1 MLTAAPVRSPPNTP
15 LSKAARTRPTTS
27 RPSACP
33 VTAEKLPL
41 NGDKGPA
48 CRRAAGPPPAP
59 GGTAEAPT
67 ADSVAYVRQESAIH
81 AFGVS
86 KPGA

>member
-15 LSKAARTRPTTS
+15 LRSIRTPRF
-27 RPSACP
+27 ACP

-41 NGDKGPA
+41 NGDEGPA

-67 ADSVAYVRQESAIH
+67 ADSVAYVRQESAIP
-81 AFGVS
+81 ACGVS
-86 KPGA
+86 KPRA